1 MDLRKIKKLIEML
14 EESNLSEIEIKEGEE
29 SVRLSRQ
36 MTPMPG
42 MMMPNYA
49 MQAQPQMQVP
59 QAQPSQVQSQSQPA
73 AAEPAA
79 PAAPV
84 VERGQ
89 TLRSPMVGTFY
100 TSQAP
105 GQPTLAK
112 VGQVVKVGDTL
123 GIVEAMKMFNPI
135 ESEFAGTIIKILVE
149 NGVPVEFD
157 QPLMVIE

>member
-36 MTPMPG
+36 MTLMPG
-42 MMMPNYA
+42 MMTQMMPNYA
-49 MQAQPQMQVP
+49 MQAPQQT
-59 QAQPSQVQSQSQPA
+59 QAQPQF
-73 AAEPAA
+73 
-79 PAAPV
+79 APV
-84 VERGQ
+84 ELASTTVLERATGQ

-100 TSQAP
+100 TSQTP
-105 GQPTLAK
+105 GQPALAK

-149 NGVPVEFD
+149 NGAPVEFD

>member
-36 MTPMPG
+36 MTPLPG
-42 MMMPNYA
+42 MMMPQMLQNYS
-49 MQAQPQMQVP
+49 MQPSQTHAP
-59 QAQPSQVQSQSQPA
+59 QAQAQLA
-73 AAEPAA
+73 AAIEAAA
-79 PAAPV
+79 PA
-84 VERGQ
+84 VECAQGQ

-100 TSQAP
+100 TSQTP
-105 GQPTLAK
+105 GQPALAK

-149 NGVPVEFD
+149 NGAPVEFD
-157 QPLMVIE
+157 QPLMVVE

>member
-42 MMMPNYA
+42 MMMPQMLPNYS
-49 MQAQPQMQVP
+49 MQPQQMQTHAP
-59 QAQPSQVQSQSQPA
+59 QAQQA
-73 AAEPAA
+73 AAAPE

-84 VERGQ
+84 VERATGQ

-100 TSQAP
+100 TSQTP
-105 GQPTLAK
+105 GQPALAK

-149 NGVPVEFD
+149 NGAPVEFD

>member
-42 MMMPNYA
+42 MMMPQMLPNYA
-49 MQAQPQMQVP
+49 MQAQPP
-59 QAQPSQVQSQSQPA
+59 QVQAPVA
-73 AAEPAA
+73 PIAAETVPA
-79 PAAPV
+79 PA
-84 VERGQ
+84 VERAAGQ

-100 TSQAP
+100 TSQTP
-105 GQPTLAK
+105 GQPALAK

-149 NGVPVEFD
+149 NGSPVEFD

>member
-36 MTPMPG
+36 MTPRPG
-42 MMMPNYA
+42 MMLPQMLPNYS
-49 MQAQPQMQVP
+49 MQAPQTVSPVQT
-59 QAQPSQVQSQSQPA
+59 QSTQSASTESATAQL
-73 AAEPAA
+73 
-79 PAAPV
+79 
-84 VERGQ
+84 VERAQGQ

-100 TSQAP
+100 TSQTP
-105 GQPTLAK
+105 GQPALAK

-135 ESEFAGTIIKILVE
+135 ESEFAGTIVKILVE
-149 NGVPVEFD
+149 NGAPVEFD